1 MEIRVLKYFLTVAR
15 EGSITR
21 AAEILHVTQ
30 PTLSRQ
36 ILELERETG
45 VKLLD
50 RGSRHVSLTSDGL
63 LLKRRAEEIVDLVDK
78 TEKELSGN
86 KTVEGTVNCA
96 GGELLVMD
104 HFSDLIM
111 RFQEKHPLVRFDIN
125 TDITGRVNEKMD
137 SGLIDTAIF
146 VRPFDAEKYDYVPI
160 GPEARFCAAMRTDD
174 PLAQKE
180 HVTRED
186 LAGKKLVLISRGELN
201 ADIRSWLGDVCE
213 TIQTPI
219 HCDLGANFS
228 LFAKRKGLYIITTEG
243 TMPLVDDRIVKYVPL
258 YPEMRIQTVV
268 AWKRGQPFGR
278 AAQAFIEFLKEELG
292 EK

>member
-36 ILELERETG
+36 ILELERVTG

-146 VRPFDAEKYDYVPI
+146 VRPFDEEKYD
-160 GPEARFCAAMRTDD
+160 
-174 PLAQKE
+174 
-180 HVTRED
+180 
-186 LAGKKLVLISRGELN
+186 
-201 ADIRSWLGDVCE
+201 
-213 TIQTPI
+213 
-219 HCDLGANFS
+219 
-228 LFAKRKGLYIITTEG
+228 
-243 TMPLVDDRIVKYVPL
+243 
-258 YPEMRIQTVV
+258 
-268 AWKRGQPFGR
+268 
-278 AAQAFIEFLKEELG
+278 
-292 EK
+292 

>member
-50 RGSRHVSLTSDGL
+50 RGSCHVSLTSDGL
-63 LLKRRAEEIVDLVDK
+63 FLKRRAEEIVDLVDK

-186 LAGKKLVLISRGELN
+186 LAGKKLVLMSRGELN

-219 HCDLGANFS
+219 HCDLGANS
-228 LFAKRKGLYIITTEG
+228 ALFAKRKGLYIITTEG

>member
-50 RGSRHVSLTSDGL
+50 RGSCHVSLTSDGL
-63 LLKRRAEEIVDLVDK
+63 FLKRRAEEIVDLVDK

-86 KTVEGTVNCA
+86 KTVEGTVSCA

-146 VRPFDAEKYDYVPI
+146 VCPHG

-186 LAGKKLVLISRGELN
+186 LAGKKLVLMSRGELN

-219 HCDLGANFS
+219 HCDLGANSS

-243 TMPLVDDRIVKYVPL
+243 TMPLVDDRIGKYVPL

>member
-36 ILELERETG
+36 ILELERVTG

-78 TEKELSGN
+78 TEKELSGS

-201 ADIRSWLGDVCE
+201 ADIRSWWE
-213 TIQTPI
+213 TSVRQSRRPSTATLARIPP
-219 HCDLGANFS
+219 S
-228 LFAKRKGLYIITTEG
+228 LPRGKDSISSRQKAPCRLSTTASSSTSRSTRKCAS
-243 TMPLVDDRIVKYVPL
+243 R
-258 YPEMRIQTVV
+258 QS
-268 AWKRGQPFGR
+268 
-278 AAQAFIEFLKEELG
+278 
-292 EK
+292 

>member
-86 KTVEGTVNCA
+86 KTVEVFLIKEISVVSAIALPDLMYVTKDLIGNSYKTD
-96 GGELLVMD
+96 ESLILLV
-104 HFSDLIM
+104 SAYVVLLLPISLLGYWL
-111 RFQEKHPLVRFDIN
+111 EKKVR
-125 TDITGRVNEKMD
+125 
-137 SGLIDTAIF
+137 
-146 VRPFDAEKYDYVPI
+146 Y
-160 GPEARFCAAMRTDD
+160 
-174 PLAQKE
+174 
-180 HVTRED
+180 
-186 LAGKKLVLISRGELN
+186 AG
-201 ADIRSWLGDVCE
+201 
-213 TIQTPI
+213 
-219 HCDLGANFS
+219 
-228 LFAKRKGLYIITTEG
+228 
-243 TMPLVDDRIVKYVPL
+243 
-258 YPEMRIQTVV
+258 
-268 AWKRGQPFGR
+268 FGN
-278 AAQAFIEFLKEELG
+278 
-292 EK
+292 

>member
-146 VRPFDAEKYDYVPI
+146 VRPFDAEKY
-160 GPEARFCAAMRTDD
+160 
-174 PLAQKE
+174 
-180 HVTRED
+180 ED
-186 LAGKKLVLISRGELN
+186 
-201 ADIRSWLGDVCE
+201 
-213 TIQTPI
+213 
-219 HCDLGANFS
+219 
-228 LFAKRKGLYIITTEG
+228 KRPSGTEG
-243 TMPLVDDRIVKYVPL
+243 TCHKRRSCRKETRPHKPRRTQCG
-258 YPEMRIQTVV
+258 YPEL
-268 AWKRGQPFGR
+268 AGR
-278 AAQAFIEFLKEELG
+278 RL
-292 EK
+292 